1 MYVGPWICPY
11 PAWWI
16 VIGEMRIDGTKVYVR
31 LLEPADEAALIEL
44 RTRNKEFLR
53 PWEPVR
59 DAGHPPEGVRQVQLR
74 RAVSDAVRDR
84 AYALGIFTP
93 DDVLIGTVTLSN
105 VVRGA
110 WQNAT
115 LGYFVDEHH
124 NGRGFATEAIGLAA
138 ELAFTELGLHRV
150 QAAVMPR
157 NPGSLRALEKAGF
170 RHEGESLRYLQIA
183 GVWED
188 HLVLALTAEDP
199 RPR

>member
-1 MYVGPWICPY
+1 
-11 PAWWI
+11 
-16 VIGEMRIDGTKVYVR
+16 MRIDGTKVYIR
-31 LLEPADEAALIEL
+31 LLEPTDEAALVEL
-44 RTRNKEFLR
+44 RTRNEEFLR

-59 DAGHPPEGVRQVQLR
+59 QAGYPTGGVQRTQLR
-74 RAVSDAVRDR
+74 RGVSDAAEDR
-84 AYALGIFTP
+84 AYAFGIFTP
-93 DDVLIGTVTLSN
+93 DDALIGTITLSN
-105 VVRGA
+105 VERGA

-115 LGYFVDEHH
+115 LGYFVDEHR

-138 ELAFTELGLHRV
+138 ELAFTELRLHRI

-199 RPR
+199 RPRW